1 MAVATV
7 NMKCKGNLNNEV
19 KMSGSIN
26 MRFEKPNFAN
36 EWSEIYKATP
46 GQRTEIDD
54 MRSLGFARWI
64 GLARKGK
71 MIKVTKA
78 LAGKIENTHAANP
91 NAFKTL
97 DKPKQERSM
106 NQIFSGKVELSILA
120 NWSDGYKY
128 LVAGNTRLTAMMKI
142 FGEGYVWQYNV
153 PDELPRPGQRY
164 FSGVR

>member
-1 MAVATV
+1 MAFAT
-7 NMKCKGNLNNEV
+7 K
-19 KMSGSIN
+19 KMNGTDI
-26 MRFEKPNFAN
+26 RFEKPNFAY

-64 GLARKGK
+64 GLAKIGEI
-71 MIKVTKA
+71 IKVTKA
-78 LAGKIENTHAANP
+78 LAKKIENTHAAVP
-91 NAFKTL
+91 NGFEKL
-97 DKPKQERSM
+97 DKPKQERSL
-106 NQIFSGKVELSILA
+106 NQILSGKVELSILA

-153 PDELPRPGQRY
+153 PDELPRPGMK
-164 FSGVR
+164 FIKVVPWSK